1 MPDVNEPE
9 TDVQW
14 KRLQAEARATDP
26 DVHFQPEMKVPPADE
41 DASRFMEAQIREA
54 RERQK
59 ELEAERTRTYPYMN
73 GGATVL
79 GPEVF
84 VKGGVLCW
92 RGQNYVP
99 QEYERTLR
107 AVRTVAGIHCSA
119 LMELL
124 HDAKIQVPESAL
136 RVYQLL
142 YDELTLTMPALAENH
157 PAVLPR
163 LPEGMQ

>member
-1 MPDVNEPE
+1 MPDVN
-9 TDVQW
+9 
-14 KRLQAEARATDP
+14 DP
-26 DVHFQPEMKVPPADE
+26 DLYLQPSRMAEPDP
-41 DASRFMEAQIREA
+41 DATAFMEGQIREA
-54 RERQK
+54 RERQR
-59 ELEAERTRTYPYMN
+59 ELEAERTRTYPYMD

-92 RGQNYVP
+92 KGVNYVP
-99 QEYERTLR
+99 QEYEQALRT
-107 AVRTVAGIHCSA
+107 VRTVAGIHCGA
-119 LMELL
+119 LLELL
-124 HDAKIQVPESAL
+124 HDDGIRLPESAL

-142 YDELTLTMPALAENH
+142 YNELTLTMPALAENH